1 MGKVTIIPVN
11 CCSGEST
18 ARRVS
23 LGSHNEAD
31 FWDQVAEG
39 ALMAQVV
46 DIYEIEI

>member
-1 MGKVTIIPVN
+1 MVRLKSEFFN

-23 LGSHNEAD
+23 LGSHNETD

-46 DIYEIEI
+46 DTWFQ